1 MKPQREPGEDLGL
14 IAEVAG
20 LKGEPMTENDAYYL
34 HEYIDPMVDK
44 LIADMDAEI
53 KRRKESDLY
62 QMRTIKEL

>member
-1 MKPQREPGEDLGL
+1 MEREQFEDSGL
-14 IAEVAG
+14 IAEIAG
-20 LKGEPMTENDAYYL
+20 RKGEPMSENDAYYL